1 MLQVFASG
9 NISAGSFSCGCRNS
23 NVASTGKPSLG
34 MEVDPEA
41 NAKTWLRVRGDEAP
55 SEEKLTQKGYFL

>member
-9 NISAGSFSCGCRNS
+9 NISAGSLSCGCRTS

-55 SEEKLTQKGYFL
+55 SEEK